1 MSEKDPGPA
10 WSLEG
15 LSGPVLYDVFFE
27 AGTMLGGTLVALERK
42 ARAAGDMEAAGR
54 WRSEHLVLN
63 RQRLAVE
70 PHDRATQIRM
80 KNKWDARD
88 SELIADNPEIIQ

>member
-1 MSEKDPGPA
+1 MSEKDLGSA
-10 WSLEG
+10 WSLES

-27 AGTMLGGTLVALERK
+27 SGTMLGGTLVALERK
-42 ARAAGDMEAAGR
+42 ARAAGDMDTADR
-54 WRSEHLVLN
+54 WRSEHLALN
-63 RQRLAVE
+63 RQRLAVGSR
-70 PHDRATQIRM
+70 DRAAQIGM